1 MKTIKINKH
10 SQVLNYNGELKL
22 SIKIIFNK
30 TSNWLY
36 SYTSVDSENNFCT
49 CNVLEKE
56 IKQTA
61 CNGNAVMVI
70 LFEH

>member
-1 MKTIKINKH
+1 MKTIQINKH

-30 TSNWLY
+30 TLNWLY
-36 SYTSVDSENNFCT
+36 NYTSVNSENNFCT
-49 CNVLEKE
+49 YMKKKE

-61 CNGNAVMVI
+61 CNGNAVTVI
-70 LFEH
+70 LFAH